1 MEALSPM
8 AVLRET
14 LARFALFR
22 SLGEEEVVKLD
33 RLCLWR
39 RYAARSEILAQ
50 DEPGTDVYFV
60 LGGAVRVSIPSLR
73 RTDVILSDIN
83 AGEFFGELA
92 AIDGRPRS
100 ATIAALNDAT
110 LARMPASA
118 FREAIHRY
126 PDVCDQILQLLAS
139 RVRVLDQRVSE
150 FSTLG
155 VRDRIRAELLRLGRV
170 RAGAPNQV
178 VISPPPIHAELAARV
193 STHREAVTRE
203 LKALERA
210 GLLERRRGALVI
222 SDVESLTGSMQEPG
236 ADL

>member
-1 MEALSPM
+1 M
-8 AVLRET
+8 ASQRET
-14 LARFALFR
+14 LARFVLFR
-22 SLGEEEVVKLD
+22 SLSEADVATLD

-39 RYAARSEILAQ
+39 RYAARTEILAQ
-50 DEPGTDVYFV
+50 DEPGTETYFV
-60 LGGAVRVSIPSLR
+60 LSGAVRVRIPSLR
-73 RTDVILSDIN
+73 RTDVILSDIG

-100 ATIAALNDAT
+100 ASIAALTDAT
-110 LARMPASA
+110 LARMPGSA
-118 FREAIHRY
+118 FRDAIHRH

-139 RVRVLDQRVSE
+139 RVRVLDQRVTE

-203 LKALERA
+203 LKVLERS
-210 GLLERRRGALVI
+210 GLLERRRGALVVR
-222 SDVESLTGSMQEPG
+222 DVEGLTGSMPD
-236 ADL
+236 ADVPL

>member
-1 MEALSPM
+1 M
-8 AVLRET
+8 ASQRET

-22 SLGEEEVVKLD
+22 SLSEAEVAKLD

-39 RYAARSEILAQ
+39 RYAARTEILAQ
-50 DEPGTDVYFV
+50 DEGGTDVYFV
-60 LGGAVRVSIPSLR
+60 HGGAVRVRIPSLR
-73 RTDVILSDIN
+73 RTDVILSDIG

-100 ATIAALNDAT
+100 ASIAAVTDAT
-110 LARMPASA
+110 LARMPAQA
-118 FREAIHRY
+118 FRDAIHRH

-139 RVRVLDQRVSE
+139 RVRVLDQRVTE

-222 SDVESLTGSMQEPG
+222 SDVETLTDSMQDPE
-236 ADL
+236 AAL